1 MDLHYKQEI
10 TVGLLVMAAA
20 VIFIGGAMWL
30 AGIPLVGN
38 RQVTV
43 AVQFADVRG
52 LSPGDAV
59 LVSGMQVG
67 RVSAVELEGVGEVRV
82 ELRLDTDTWKP
93 RIDAEASVESFDF
106 LGSKFI
112 NYFPGRAQQ
121 FLTEEQ
127 VIRGRRSS
135 DPLEGAGDL
144 VDQAAGVLEGVQTFV
159 APEVLTELMET
170 LQAARGALTVITE
183 IAEGPLL
190 SEATSVMQSA
200 VSVMVRIDS
209 LLANPAIEQSVG
221 RLDEM
226 TAGMQ
231 EMTEG
236 LTRATTSLNGI
247 LDEVQNG
254 DGSVAMALR
263 DSSMYN
269 NLNDVLVS
277 LRMLLDDLRER
288 PGRYFQ
294 LKVF

>member
-1 MDLHYKQEI
+1 MDLHYKQEV
-10 TVGLLVMAAA
+10 TVGLLVMAAV

-43 AVQFADVRG
+43 AVQFEDVRG

-59 LVSGMQVG
+59 LVSGLQVG

-93 RIDAEASVESFDF
+93 RIDAEAAVESFDF

-112 NYFPGRAQQ
+112 NYSPGRAEQ

-127 VIRGRRSS
+127 VIRGRRSA
-135 DPLEGAGDL
+135 DPLEGAGEL
-144 VDQAAGVLEGVQTFV
+144 VDQAAAVLEGVQTFV

-170 LQAARGALTVITE
+170 LQAARGALTLITD
-183 IAEGPLL
+183 IADGPLL

-200 VSVMVRIDS
+200 ASAMVRIDS
-209 LLANPAIEQSVG
+209 LLASPGIEQSVD

-226 TAGMQ
+226 TAGML
-231 EMTEG
+231 EMTGG

-247 LDEVQNG
+247 LEDVQNG

-288 PGRYFQ
+288 PGRYFH